1 MTHLPAASANSLW
14 FASNLPAWARF
25 RDALQR
31 PAETQLRL
39 LQCHLDENRDCA
51 YGKAHGFTDISS
63 YEQFAKR
70 VPLSDYD
77 SLEPWIDR
85 IVSGEARV
93 LTRQPVSHLVPTSG
107 SSGPRRLIPFTAG
120 LQNEFNR
127 AIGPWIVD
135 LYRQHPSLVLGSAYW
150 SITPA
155 TGSAG
160 ILPASSGNQ
169 SATARSPGSV
179 RIGFDDD
186 AAYLGGVRG
195 NLVRAVM
202 AVPRQLQ
209 HVADMDVFKYVTLL
223 CLLRRPDLR
232 LISIWHP
239 SFLRLLLDALE
250 TGWESLLHDIG
261 TGGCRYGNKL
271 SLPVLQALN
280 LRPLPQRAAE
290 LSRGHPRKPETIW
303 PQVRVISCWGDGNAE
318 QEADSL
324 QEFFPRA
331 LIQRKGLLATE
342 AFVTIPFAGSRPIAI
357 RSHFF
362 EFMDE
367 QGRFHLAHELREGP
381 VYEVIVTTASG
392 LWRYRIGDQVQ
403 VNGFVGKTPSLRF
416 LGRKGNISDRC
427 GEKLSEAF
435 VGHALQKALG
445 GLAPIPLFTL
455 LAPDKDD
462 FGYYYTLYL
471 EGKAPECLAVRVE
484 SELRANPNYALC
496 RDLGQLQPVR
506 LFRVKRGHDIYIR
519 RQLTAGRR
527 LGDIKACLLS
537 CETEWRVWFKAGAV
551 PNQSAFS
558 SIQAPDESALPPQC
572 K

>member
-1 MTHLPAASANSLW
+1 MIHLPAAIANSLW
-14 FASNLPAWARF
+14 FASNLPAWVKF

-39 LQCHLDENRDCA
+39 LQCHLYENRDCA
-51 YGKAHGFTDISS
+51 YGKAHGFDSISN
-63 YEQFAKR
+63 YEQFAKG

-85 IVSGEARV
+85 IVNGEPRV

-107 SSGPRRLIPFTAG
+107 SSGPRKLIPFTVG

-135 LYRQHPSLVLGSAYW
+135 LYWQQPSVLLGSSYW
-150 SITPA
+150 AITPT
-155 TGSAG
+155 TGSVG
-160 ILPASSGNQ
+160 IVPASSESPFATGQ
-169 SATARSPGSV
+169 SPRSV

-186 AAYLGGVRG
+186 AAYLGGVRKT
-195 NLVRAVM
+195 LVRAVM

-209 HVADMDVFKYVTLL
+209 HVPDMDVFKYVTLL

-232 LISIWHP
+232 LISVWHP
-239 SFLRLLLDALE
+239 SFLRLLLETLE
-250 TGWESLLHDIG
+250 TGWENLLHDIE
-261 TGGCRYGNKL
+261 TGGCRNGNKM
-271 SLPVLQALN
+271 SAPVLQALN
-280 LRPLPQRAAE
+280 LRPMPQRTAE
-290 LSRGHPRKPETIW
+290 LTRAKPRKPETIW

-318 QEADSL
+318 NEADSL
-324 QEFFPRA
+324 QEIFPQA

-342 AFVTIPFAGSRPIAI
+342 AFVTIPFAGSTPIAI

-367 QGRFHLAHELREGP
+367 QGRFHLAHQLREGP
-381 VYEVIVTTASG
+381 VYEVIVTTAGG
-392 LWRYRIGDQVQ
+392 LWRYRLHDQVQ
-403 VNGFVGKTPSLRF
+403 VTGFLGKTPSLRF

-435 VGHALQKALG
+435 VAQALQKALG
-445 GLAPIPLFTL
+445 GLAAIPRFTL

-471 EGKAPECLAVRVE
+471 EGEAPECIAVRVE
-484 SELRANPNYALC
+484 SELRANPNYAVC

-506 LFRVKRGHDIYIR
+506 LFRVKRGHEIYIR

-527 LGDIKACLLS
+527 LGDIKACPLS
-537 CETEWRVWFKAGAV
+537 CETEWRIWFKAGVV
-551 PNQSAFS
+551 PNQPAFS
-558 SIQAPDESALPPQC
+558 SIQAPDESALPPQY